1 MADGES
7 DYAISH
13 RLSAYIYGMSWSYRI
28 VRIAGTDVKMH
39 VTFLLLPILWGLQ
52 GYETGGTSG
61 ALTAIALILGIFF
74 CVLLHEFGHIFMAR
88 HFGVRTPD
96 VILLPIGGVARLER
110 MPDEPRQEFLIALA
124 GPAVTLLIAAVLYGY
139 LRIVGQDP
147 KILSWASEGSSFP
160 AELMQVNAFLLL
172 FNLIPAFPMDGG
184 RVFRSLLAMRVGL
197 PRATR
202 IAAGTGQAIAI
213 VLGTIGLLN
222 GPILLALIAF
232 FVFVGAG
239 AEAQAVEMKVAGSGV
254 RVGDM
259 MMTKFAT
266 IPVHARLEQAV
277 TMLLDADQ
285 KEFPVVDNEGR
296 IEGILS
302 RDNLIA
308 GLSQRGPQS
317 TVQEAMTPHVP
328 ALHPGQS
335 FDEAVNRL
343 KASGVPALPVL
354 DESGRLVGLLSLEN
368 VAELVLV
375 RRAVGQRAAKQA

>member
-1 MADGES
+1 M
-7 DYAISH
+7 
-13 RLSAYIYGMSWSYRI
+13 RWSYRI
-28 VRIAGTDVKMH
+28 LRIAGTDVKVH
-39 VTFLLLPILWGLQ
+39 ITFLLLLGFLSVQ
-52 GYETGGTSG
+52 AYQQGGTP
-61 ALTAIALILGIFF
+61 AVAETLALILGIFA
-74 CVLLHEFGHIFMAR
+74 CVVLHEFGHIFMAR

-124 GPAVTLLIAAVLYGY
+124 GPAVTLVIAGGLYGY
-139 LRIVGQDP
+139 LRLLGADP
-147 KILSWASEGSSFP
+147 VLLTWTLDGASL
-160 AELMQVNAFLLL
+160 AAALMQVNVFLLL

-184 RVFRSLLAMRVGL
+184 RVLRSLLAMRIGL

-202 IAAGTGQAIAI
+202 IAASIGQMMA
-213 VLGTIGLLN
+213 VLIGLYGLSQN
-222 GPILLALIAF
+222 AIMLMLIAF
-232 FVFVGAG
+232 FVFIGAG
-239 AEAQAVEMKVAGSGV
+239 AEVQAVETKAAGLGV
-254 RVGDM
+254 RVSDM
-259 MMTKFAT
+259 MMTRFAT

-277 TMLLDADQ
+277 RMLLDADQ
-285 KEFPVVDNEGR
+285 KEFPVLDNEGR
-296 IEGILS
+296 VEGILS

-354 DESGRLVGLLSLEN
+354 DDAGRLVGLLSLEN

-375 RRAVGQRAAKQA
+375 RRAVGERAAKQA